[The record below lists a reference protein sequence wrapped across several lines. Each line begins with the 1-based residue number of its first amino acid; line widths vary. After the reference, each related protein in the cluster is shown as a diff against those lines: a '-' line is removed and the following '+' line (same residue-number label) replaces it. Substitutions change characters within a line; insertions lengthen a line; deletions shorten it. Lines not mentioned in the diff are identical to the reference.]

1 MLWIPEVKPSD
12 LDFKK
17 PGNIQRTKHVP
28 HLKNSL
34 SAKITFY
41 AEWPLKVLNY
51 ESLRKGKGE
60 PIVHWTL

>member
-1 MLWIPEVKPSD
+1 MFWIPEVKPSD

-17 PGNIQRTKHVP
+17 PGNIQRTKHAP

-41 AEWPLKVLNY
+41 AEWPLK
-51 ESLRKGKGE
+51 SLKIWK
-60 PIVHWTL
+60 H